1 MFVETEDRQI
11 GKDEIRQELIMKL
24 NPSIF
29 LTCPNGYK
37 NSNSIQFIFLLVTV
51 YKG

>member
-1 MFVETEDRQI
+1 MFVETENSQI
-11 GKDEIRQELIMKL
+11 GKDEIRQELIVKR

-37 NSNSIQFIFLLVTV
+37 SSNLIQFIFLLVIV